1 MINKLNTGNKGNV
14 RRYKQQQALNR
25 DLEYWTLGHNIFGTL
40 KFANGNQTHP
50 LKADKVIKRFW
61 NTLDRTWYSAS
72 AVKKNIRVP
81 RVCFKHLGETRQ
93 NIHYHFTAQ
102 ANDTKTFMEV
112 AQAIWLETDR
122 HTGKVDFQIINNR
135 QNVYHYMNKEFLQTK
150 DTLQE
155 ITTHLDRQS
164 VNDATRYK
172 NISQL
177 RRILKKLDTFHSL
190 QPDNSTL

>member
-72 AVKKNIRVP
+72 AVKKEYQSAS
-81 RVCFKHLGETRQ
+81 CML
-93 NIHYHFTAQ
+93 Q
-102 ANDTKTFMEV
+102 A
-112 AQAIWLETDR
+112 
-122 HTGKVDFQIINNR
+122 
-135 QNVYHYMNKEFLQTK
+135 
-150 DTLQE
+150 
-155 ITTHLDRQS
+155 
-164 VNDATRYK
+164 
-172 NISQL
+172 L
-177 RRILKKLDTFHSL
+177 RR
-190 QPDNSTL
+190 N